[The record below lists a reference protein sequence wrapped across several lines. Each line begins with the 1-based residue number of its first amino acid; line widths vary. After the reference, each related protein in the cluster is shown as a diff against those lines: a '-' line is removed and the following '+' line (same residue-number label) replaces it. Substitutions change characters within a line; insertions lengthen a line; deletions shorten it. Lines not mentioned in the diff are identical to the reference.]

1 MSEKSKKIYALV
13 SGGVLQNVWGA
24 DPDMEVVLIDE
35 DNGDCDDQ
43 VKEDNDEITA
53 NIDKEVKEGR
63 LHMIF

>member
-35 DNGDCDDQ
+35 DDGDCDEQ
-43 VKEDNDEITA
+43 VKADNDAGIA
-53 NIDKEVKEGR
+53 KIDKEVKEGR